1 VITFTDVT
9 FTYAGADRP
18 ALTRVDLSI
27 DEGELCLVVGQT
39 GSGKTTLLRAI
50 NGLVPH
56 FTGGHLSG
64 QVTVGGR
71 STRDFPPR
79 ELADLVGVVG
89 QNPATSFV
97 TDTVEDELAYTME
110 NLGIAPEAMRRRVE
124 DTLDLLG
131 LHELRNRSL
140 ATLSGGQQQRV
151 AIGAVLTA
159 SPRVLVLDEPTSALD
174 PAAAE
179 EVLSSLTRLVH
190 DVGMTVVLA
199 EHRLERV
206 IPFAD
211 RVVLVP
217 GGGAPLVVGATAEVM
232 ATAPVAP
239 PLVELGRLA
248 GWSPLPLS
256 VRDARRLS
264 GPLRDRLAG
273 VRVPDDPAPTIGPA
287 DTADPAAPAVE
298 ADRVRVEYG
307 DVVAL
312 DRLSLMLGSGQ
323 VVALMGRN
331 GSGKSTLLAQLAG
344 MRSPSRGRVE
354 VLGRSPAGLP
364 ARTLITVVGLVPQ
377 DAGALLYGQSVE
389 GECRAAD
396 HETGLD
402 AGTTASML
410 DQILPGLPRDRH
422 PRDLSEG
429 QRLALALAVV
439 LAPGPSVVLLDEP
452 TRGLDYPSKARLVE
466 VLRKLAAKGDCVVVA
481 THDVELVAQ
490 VATRA
495 VVLAEGEVVADGPA
509 RDVVCHSPVFAPQV
523 AKVLAPESWLTVDE
537 VRTALE
543 TVPDES

>member
-1 VITFTDVT
+1 MIRFSDVS
-9 FTYAGADRP
+9 FTYDGSDRP
-18 ALTRVDLSI
+18 TLSHVDLSI

-56 FTGGHLSG
+56 FTGGRLGGDVS
-64 QVTVGGR
+64 VGGR
-71 STRDFPPR
+71 STREFPPR

-110 NLGIAPEAMRRRVE
+110 NLGIAPDVMRRRVE

-131 LHELRNRSL
+131 LHELRNRPLS
-140 ATLSGGQQQRV
+140 TLSGGQQQRV
-151 AIGAVLTA
+151 AIGAVLSA

-179 EVLSSLTRLVH
+179 EVLASLTRLVH

-217 GGGAPLVVGATAEVM
+217 GGGEPLVTGPTAEIM
-232 ATAPVAP
+232 ATSPVAP
-239 PLVELGRLA
+239 PLVELARLA

-264 GPLRDRLAG
+264 GPLRQQLAG
-273 VRVPDDPAPTIGPA
+273 APPAST
-287 DTADPAAPAVE
+287 PAAVDSGGGAGSGLAPVVRL
-298 ADRVRVEYG
+298 DRTRVDYG
-307 DVVAL
+307 PVVAL
-312 DRLSLMLGSGQ
+312 DRVSVEMGAGE

-344 MRSPSRGRVE
+344 LRSPTEGRVS
-354 VLGRSPAGLP
+354 VAGSSPTDLP
-364 ARTLITVVGLVPQ
+364 ARKLITVVGLVPQ
-377 DAGALLYGQSVE
+377 DAGSLLYGETVAD
-389 GECRAAD
+389 ECATAD
-396 HETGLD
+396 RETGLA

-410 DQILPGLPRDRH
+410 DEIVPGMPRQRH

-429 QRLALALAVV
+429 QRLALALAIV

-452 TRGLDYPSKARLVE
+452 TRGLDYPSKERLVT
-466 VLRKLAAKGDCVVVA
+466 VLRKLAANGDCVVVA
-481 THDVELVAQ
+481 THDVELAAQ

-495 VVLAEGEVVADGPA
+495 VVLAEGEIVADGPA

-523 AKVLAPESWLTVDE
+523 AKVLSPEPWLTVDE
-537 VRTALE
+537 VRIALGRS
-543 TVPDES
+543 TP

>member
-1 VITFTDVT
+1 MIRFSDVS
-9 FTYAGADRP
+9 FTYDGSDRP
-18 ALTRVDLSI
+18 TLSHVDLSI

-39 GSGKTTLLRAI
+39 GSGKTTLLRSI

-56 FTGGHLSG
+56 FTGGRLGGDVS
-64 QVTVGGR
+64 VGGR
-71 STRDFPPR
+71 STREFPPR

-110 NLGIAPEAMRRRVE
+110 NLGIPPDAMRRRVE

-131 LHELRNRSL
+131 LHELRNRPLS
-140 ATLSGGQQQRV
+140 TLSGGQQQRV
-151 AIGAVLTA
+151 AIGAVLSA
-159 SPRVLVLDEPTSALD
+159 SPLVLVLDEPTSALD

-179 EVLSSLTRLVH
+179 EVLASLTRLVH

-217 GGGAPLVVGATAEVM
+217 GGGEPLVTGPTADIM
-232 ATAPVAP
+232 ATSPVAP
-239 PLVELGRLA
+239 PLVELARLA

-264 GPLRDRLAG
+264 GPLRQQLAG
-273 VRVPDDPAPTIGPA
+273 APPASTPALDGDGGAGAGPTPVVRLDRASVDYGP
-287 DTADPAAPAVE
+287 
-298 ADRVRVEYG
+298 
-307 DVVAL
+307 VVAL
-312 DRLSLMLGSGQ
+312 DRVSVDMGAGE

-344 MRSPSRGRVE
+344 LRSPTDGRVS
-354 VLGRSPAGLP
+354 VAGTSPTDLP
-364 ARTLITVVGLVPQ
+364 ARKLITVVGLVPQ
-377 DAGALLYGQSVE
+377 DAGSLLYGETVAD
-389 GECRAAD
+389 ECATAD
-396 HETGLD
+396 RETGLV

-410 DQILPGLPRDRH
+410 DEIVPGMPRHRH

-429 QRLALALAVV
+429 QRLALALALV

-452 TRGLDYPSKARLVE
+452 TRGLDYPSKRRLIT
-466 VLRKLAAKGDCVVVA
+466 VLRKLAANGDCVVVA
-481 THDVELVAQ
+481 THDVELAAQ
-490 VATRA
+490 VATRV
-495 VVLAEGEVVADGPA
+495 VVLAEGEIVADGPA

-523 AKVLAPESWLTVDE
+523 AKVLAPEPWLTVDE
-537 VRTALE
+537 VRIALGGRHLGQ
-543 TVPDES
+543 